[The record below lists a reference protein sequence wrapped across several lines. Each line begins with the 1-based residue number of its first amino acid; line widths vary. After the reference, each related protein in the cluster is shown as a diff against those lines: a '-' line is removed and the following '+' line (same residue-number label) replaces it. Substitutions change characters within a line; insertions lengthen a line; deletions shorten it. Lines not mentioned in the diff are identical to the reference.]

1 MLTNKERTIKAL
13 QWLTENN
20 ISIRQAERNL
30 GVKTGALRVRGGSMS
45 SSMLDKLEEFAG
57 DGPTQEVIAPK
68 VVIPPKKVEPV
79 VVEDNWLSSKDKRV
93 KKVMSYL
100 EVKFEMLGQIGDMYV
115 SELTGGNSE
124 WIDFDYKQVR
134 EDKIEEILKRIEE

>member
-1 MLTNKERTIKAL
+1 MLHLLKNYC
-13 QWLTENN
+13 
-20 ISIRQAERNL
+20 
-30 GVKTGALRVRGGSMS
+30 
-45 SSMLDKLEEFAG
+45 F
-57 DGPTQEVIAPK
+57 
-68 VVIPPKKVEPV
+68 
-79 VVEDNWLSSKDKRV
+79 
-93 KKVMSYL
+93 YL